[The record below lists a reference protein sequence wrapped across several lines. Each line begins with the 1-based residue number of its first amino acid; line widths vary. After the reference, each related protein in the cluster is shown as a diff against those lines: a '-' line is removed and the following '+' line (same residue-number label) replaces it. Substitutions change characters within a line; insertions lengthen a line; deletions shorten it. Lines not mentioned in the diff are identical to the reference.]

1 MAGDASAST
10 DTLPR
15 DLWLQRSRLDGMI
28 LAAFVYGIFFLLSI
42 QAFNAIRRGSHSSRT
57 KLGRW
62 QVRLLYAYVVSTFI
76 LSTMGFACNAR
87 YTEDI
92 WINFV
97 GYRTPE
103 DLIINEFDYWWNR
116 MAIDSNF
123 VMIWIMDLL
132 LLYRCFVIWNYQI
145 WVAVLM
151 STVYLAIIALSIAV
165 MHFAQ
170 EAAVFFN
177 IQVQIAF
184 LVLSCTFN
192 LLFTVLVSTRLLTV
206 RKQIIDSLGD
216 EHAKTYTS
224 ITATLVES
232 AALYFVFD
240 VIFVFAFG
248 FKSNVQN
255 LILLEYSSIQG
266 IAELLIIVRVA
277 RGQDYDRTITTKT
290 TRIDFNRIHTH
301 TTTEAGTRSLAFRPG
316 QHGHG
321 TTTVDTDND
330 QHVVLELPGARDVS
344 TGQRSETGTGTGT
357 GSGSDREKEIG
368 SSSDAEAKD
377 MV

>member
-1 MAGDASAST
+1 MAGAGAT
-10 DTLPR
+10 DVPR
-15 DLWLQRSRLDGMI
+15 DLWLQRSRLNGMI

-42 QAFNAIRRGSHSSRT
+42 QAWIAVRRGSQSSRT
-57 KLGRW
+57 KLSKW
-62 QVRLLYAYVVSTFI
+62 QVRLLYAYIAVTFI
-76 LSTMGFACNAR
+76 LGTMGFACNTR

-97 GYRTPE
+97 GQRAPE

-145 WVAVLM
+145 WVIGLM
-151 STVYLAIIALSIAV
+151 STAYLGIIGLSIAV
-165 MHFAQ
+165 MHYAQ
-170 EAAVFFN
+170 MSAVFFN
-177 IQVQIAF
+177 IKVQIAF

-192 LLFTVLVSTRLLTV
+192 LLFTVLVSTRLLGL
-206 RKQIIDSLGD
+206 RKQIIQSLGD

-224 ITATLVES
+224 VTATLVES

-290 TRIDFNRIHTH
+290 TRIDFHRQPN
-301 TTTEAGTRSLAFRPG
+301 TTETGTRSLAFRPG
-316 QHGHG
+316 HHG
-321 TTTVDTDND
+321 TTTMDDD
-330 QHVVLELPGARDVS
+330 DHVVLELPSARQHS
-344 TGQRSETGTGTGT
+344 TGQ
-357 GSGSDREKEIG
+357 GSGGTDSNSREKEKDKD
-368 SSSDAEAKD
+368 SDAEAKS